1 MVSTESRARLL
12 QRTAGEVKRYRVT
25 MQFIKAVVG
34 VLIVA
39 VTITFVASALY
50 SRTGNFTV
58 GINKFEFEEYGLTLS
73 ESPDFLEQTSQLAAK
88 AHDHMT
94 NISINDLPGDLDA
107 IDGSHNGKNHLAY
120 TFYLK
125 NAGTKTLTYVFQTTI
140 VNVTNEVDTAIRIRI
155 YRNGEYVDYARIKSD
170 GSGPEPGTTAFLN
183 ESVVCR
189 TEESDFMPGQVT
201 KYTVVIW
208 IEGDDPECVDA
219 RIGGVLKV
227 SANMSV
233 ITSQDDKDQTNS
245 ENP

>member
-1 MVSTESRARLL
+1 MVSTESRARFL
-12 QRTAGEVKRYRVT
+12 QRSAGEVKRYRVT

-34 VLIVA
+34 VLLVA
-39 VTITFVASALY
+39 TTITFVASALY

-73 ESPDFLEQTSQLAAK
+73 ESADFSEQTSQLTAK
-88 AHDHMT
+88 AHDNMT
-94 NISINDLPGDLDA
+94 NISINDLPGDLDS

-120 TFYLK
+120 TFYVK
-125 NAGTKTLTYVFQTTI
+125 NAGTKALTYVFQSTI
-140 VNVTNEVDTAIRIRI
+140 VNVTNEVDTCIRIRI
-155 YRNGEYVDYARIKSD
+155 YRNGEYVDYARTASD

-183 ESVVCR
+183 ESIVCR
-189 TEESDFMPGQVT
+189 TEEANFMPGQIS

-208 IEGDDPECVDA
+208 VEGDDPECVDA

-233 ITSQDDKDQTNS
+233 LASHDNESS
-245 ENP
+245 ESAE

>member
-25 MQFIKAVVG
+25 MQFIKAVIG

-88 AHDHMT
+88 ANDNMN
-94 NISINDLPGDLDA
+94 NISVNDLPYYIDN
-107 IDGSHNGKNHLAY
+107 IDGSHNGVDYLAY

-125 NAGTKTLTYVFQTTI
+125 NAGTKTLTYVFQAMI
-140 VNVTNEVDTAIRIRI
+140 VNVTNEVDTAIRIRV
-155 YRNGEYVDYARIKSD
+155 YRNGEYTDYAHTRSD
-170 GSGPEPGTTAFLN
+170 GTGAEPGTTEFLN
-183 ESVVCR
+183 ETIVCR
-189 TEESDFMPGQVT
+189 TEESNFMPGQVT

-219 RIGGVLKV
+219 RMGGTLKV

-233 ITSQDDKDQTNS
+233 ITDKVN
-245 ENP
+245 EEP